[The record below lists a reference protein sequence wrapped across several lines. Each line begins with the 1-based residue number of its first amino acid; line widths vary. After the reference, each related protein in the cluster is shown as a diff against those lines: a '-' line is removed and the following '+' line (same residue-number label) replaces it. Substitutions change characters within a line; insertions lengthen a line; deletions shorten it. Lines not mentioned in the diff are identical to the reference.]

1 MENLNKYE
9 RLAAMNLEELREN
22 AEALNTPATAFDI
35 LTLHKSLSM
44 LSDEIREMNKMMY
57 VEVENGTKRKI
68 GINELILELYA
79 NQSGIRLRKTLVS
92 LIKKNKAGISI
103 TVLIVTFLVGYV
115 LGYKSELYNL
125 FNLIFQSI
133 K

>member
-1 MENLNKYE
+1 
-9 RLAAMNLEELREN
+9 MNLEELREN

-35 LTLHKSLSM
+35 LTLHKSISS
-44 LSDEIREMNKMMY
+44 LSDELKEMNKMMY
-57 VEVENGTKRKI
+57 VEVQNGSKRKV

-79 NQSGIRLRKTLVS
+79 NQSGIRLRKTLVE
-92 LIKKNKAGISI
+92 LIKKNKAGITI
-103 TVLIVTFLVGYV
+103 TVLITTFLIGYI

-125 FNLIFQSI
+125 FNFIFQSL

>member
-79 NQSGIRLRKTLVS
+79 NQSGIRLRKTLVE
-92 LIKKNKAGISI
+92 LIKKNKAGITI
-103 TVLIVTFLVGYV
+103 TVLITTFLIGYI

-125 FNLIFQSI
+125 FNFIFQSL